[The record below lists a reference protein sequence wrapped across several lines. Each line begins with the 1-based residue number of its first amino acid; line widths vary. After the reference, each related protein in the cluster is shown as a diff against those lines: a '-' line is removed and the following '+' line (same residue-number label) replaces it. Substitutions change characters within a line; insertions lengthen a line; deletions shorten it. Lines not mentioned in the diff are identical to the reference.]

1 MEAKTKNTKLN
12 DDDLFTIVGAGYQI
26 HTPVLKKPNIWYRLK
41 GKPIASII
49 ILVLI
54 IGGCI
59 FAEMI
64 MNHDELYKA
73 LCKVPS
79 GKEKSRDR
87 IIIDLNEAPNSE
99 FFFGTDSMGRD
110 IFSLIWYGGRASIII
125 GLLSAAIITVIG
137 IVYGCISG
145 VSGSF
150 LDSAMMRVT
159 EVAGSIPSILLILLI
174 TGFFSSN
181 NVLTLSLVIGITSW
195 FNLAR
200 IVRSE
205 VRQIRNQEY
214 VLASRCMGARFGH
227 IMLRHLIPNFVS
239 AVMFVIISGISTSM
253 TTESTLSFL
262 GLGLPVEVVSWGS
275 MLSLAN
281 RALLLNTWWVIMIP
295 GLFLVITL
303 LCITNIG
310 HYFRKEVNRRPSNL

>member
-12 DDDLFTIVGAGYQI
+12 DDDLFTIVGADYQI
-26 HTPVLKKPNIWYRLK
+26 HTPVLKKPNLWYRLK

-59 FAEMI
+59 FAELI
-64 MNHDELYKA
+64 MNHDASEFYLEHLK
-73 LCKVPS
+73 
-79 GKEKSRDR
+79 
-87 IIIDLNEAPNSE
+87 EAPNSE

-150 LDSAMMRVT
+150 LDSVMMRIT
-159 EVAGSIPSILLILLI
+159 EVAGSIPSILLIFLI

>member
-1 MEAKTKNTKLN
+1 MMHQN
-12 DDDLFTIVGAGYQI
+12 
-26 HTPVLKKPNIWYRLK
+26 
-41 GKPIASII
+41 
-49 ILVLI
+49 
-54 IGGCI
+54 
-59 FAEMI
+59 
-64 MNHDELYKA
+64 
-73 LCKVPS
+73 
-79 GKEKSRDR
+79 
-87 IIIDLNEAPNSE
+87 LNEAPNSE

-150 LDSAMMRVT
+150 LDSVMMRIT

>member
-1 MEAKTKNTKLN
+1 MKLR
-12 DDDLFTIVGAGYQI
+12 TV
-26 HTPVLKKPNIWYRLK
+26 
-41 GKPIASII
+41 S
-49 ILVLI
+49 
-54 IGGCI
+54 
-59 FAEMI
+59 
-64 MNHDELYKA
+64 
-73 LCKVPS
+73 
-79 GKEKSRDR
+79 
-87 IIIDLNEAPNSE
+87 
-99 FFFGTDSMGRD
+99 FFFGTDSRGRD

-150 LDSAMMRVT
+150 LDSVMMRIT

>member
-1 MEAKTKNTKLN
+1 M
-12 DDDLFTIVGAGYQI
+12 
-26 HTPVLKKPNIWYRLK
+26 
-41 GKPIASII
+41 
-49 ILVLI
+49 
-54 IGGCI
+54 
-59 FAEMI
+59 
-64 MNHDELYKA
+64 
-73 LCKVPS
+73 
-79 GKEKSRDR
+79 R
-87 IIIDLNEAPNSE
+87 I
-99 FFFGTDSMGRD
+99 
-110 IFSLIWYGGRASIII
+110 
-125 GLLSAAIITVIG
+125 
-137 IVYGCISG
+137 
-145 VSGSF
+145 
-150 LDSAMMRVT
+150 T

-310 HYFRKEVNRRPSNL
+310 HYFRKEVNCRPSNL

>member
-12 DDDLFTIVGAGYQI
+12 DDDLFTIVGADYQI
-26 HTPVLKKPNIWYRLK
+26 HTPVLKKPNLWYRLK

-59 FAEMI
+59 FAELI
-64 MNHDELYKA
+64 MNHDASEFYL
-73 LCKVPS
+73 
-79 GKEKSRDR
+79 EH
-87 IIIDLNEAPNSE
+87 LNEAPNSE

-150 LDSAMMRVT
+150 LDSAMMRIT
-159 EVAGSIPSILLILLI
+159 EVAGSIPLI